1 MSIVLHQAKLNRH
14 RQKGAITMFSAVLIL
29 ILLTEMILYAV
40 QVGVFEQRKS
50 ANEMQQKISFH
61 VADSGIQQAKQFIS
75 ANSGSLV
82 DEWRTEG
89 RWQLCNPGSDV
100 TDPCFGEP
108 VDLLRADTY
117 FYSFDPASYPTGACT
132 PDNANELPL
141 CWDELGAGTD
151 QQLVT
156 HALLCML
163 NIDPDP
169 LATSKIDQTRP
180 CLPYDH
186 DNADSRYFMI
196 TLLSRGEADCNS
208 GNCGA
213 ETLIAEK
220 VASFALGANEGGPGA
235 PLTARTNVP
244 LSGTVEVVPN
254 PNGGGIGV
262 PISSWINTND
272 KCDIEAPTDPITPI
286 SGSYATC
293 EKHEWYGQ
301 DTMPE
306 DFMCPTTNCSCDPSK
321 EKMITYATGNDRQ
334 MGIDIVPDDDFPCD
348 LFLATFGM
356 TYDAVKQ
363 FANEQTRVLTD
374 CDSLNEES
382 EGLYL
387 VTGPVC
393 DLKTQVGSKDNVVAL
408 ISAAS
413 DTRVSAQA
421 EFFGVLVVTDK
432 EDPNANFSGNGTA
445 TIYGAAVMDA
455 EMEHFNGTFQIVY
468 VEKLIND
475 ALDYPLLGAIAG
487 GWTDFHDV
495 WR

>member
-1 MSIVLHQAKLNRH
+1 MSKVLRQATLNRN

-50 ANEMQQKISFH
+50 SNEMQQKMSFH

-75 ANSGSLV
+75 ANADSVV
-82 DEWRTEG
+82 DEWITEG
-89 RWQLCNPGSDV
+89 RWQLCNPGTDV
-100 TDPCFGEP
+100 TNPCFGEP
-108 VDLLRADTY
+108 VEALRNDTY
-117 FYSFDPASYPTGACT
+117 VYSFDPVNYPGGVCR

-141 CWDELGAGTD
+141 CWDELGAGAD

-163 NIDPDP
+163 NIDSDP
-169 LATSKIDQTRP
+169 LAESKIVSP
-180 CLPYDH
+180 KGCLRFDEEP
-186 DNADSRYFMI
+186 DSRYFMI
-196 TLLSRGEADCNS
+196 TLLSRGESDCNG

-220 VASFALGANEGGPGA
+220 VASFALGANEGGVGA

-244 LSGTVEVVPN
+244 LSGTVEIVPN

-262 PISSWINTND
+262 PLSSWVNTNST
-272 KCDIEAPTDPITPI
+272 CDVESPTEPISPV

-301 DTMPE
+301 DIEPV
-306 DFMCPTTNCSCDPSK
+306 DLMCPTATCSCDPSK

-334 MGIDIVPDDDFPCD
+334 MGIDIVPDDNFPCD
-348 LFLATFGM
+348 LFMATFGM
-356 TYDAVKQ
+356 TWDALKQ
-363 FANEQTRVLTD
+363 FANEQNRVLTD
-374 CDSLNEES
+374 CDSLNEQS
-382 EGLYL
+382 DGLYVVL
-387 VTGPVC
+387 GPVC
-393 DLKTQVGSKDNVVAL
+393 DLKTQVGSKDNVVTL

-421 EFFGVLVVTDK
+421 EFFGVLMVTDK
-432 EDPNANFSGNGTA
+432 EDENANFSGNGTA
-445 TIYGAAVMDA
+445 TIYGAAIMDA

-468 VEKLIND
+468 VEELIDD

-487 GWTDFHDV
+487 GWTDFHED